1 MWSLLKSVGPS
12 KAPRRPQGLKKL
24 GLWREL
30 CFLAHWLHFSPPY
43 LELSIYLTAPCK
55 GDQNSSEGTIPVK
68 TWDSHKDNS
77 VFSSWLLVMKTTE
90 LGGNETPGYEPH
102 KVMLGSTS
110 SSSYAL
116 CLYSFLLLASL
127 AASHSSQKVKPL
139 FNHFYWHITTL
150 TSPDTVIKLQVLAS
164 RLYVD
169 LKCSF

>member
-1 MWSLLKSVGPS
+1 MWSSLKSVGPS

-24 GLWREL
+24 GLWREP

-77 VFSSWLLVMKTTE
+77 VFSSWLLVWRQQNWGEMKH
-90 LGGNETPGYEPH
+90 LGMNHT

-164 RLYVD
+164 RLYAD